1 MAVIKNSPEKVPLA
15 TGHILRLGYK
25 VAVTRT
31 ELINNEGVLI
41 AVSASTYIVGQKKR
55 QGA

>member
-1 MAVIKNSPEKVPLA
+1 MIKNSPEKVPLA